1 MDAPALHFHG
11 WDLKTNSLSQSLTAL
26 TAPSGREPLARP
38 QTLCLNLKLCHYAK
52 GPISEGAVERMR
64 DWGSFLEGEGTDY
77 VLRPLF
83 SKSSDNFFPHFFS
96 KAALT
101 ADFRQNSPGF
111 GQSA

>member
-1 MDAPALHFHG
+1 MMAPSAWRRISIEKKYIVLWSNAGASADAPALHFLG
-11 WDLKTNSLSQSLTAL
+11 WVLKTNSLSQSLPAF

-38 QTLCLNLKLCHYAK
+38 QTMCLNLKLCHYAK

-83 SKSSDNFFPHFFS
+83 
-96 KAALT
+96 
-101 ADFRQNSPGF
+101 
-111 GQSA
+111 